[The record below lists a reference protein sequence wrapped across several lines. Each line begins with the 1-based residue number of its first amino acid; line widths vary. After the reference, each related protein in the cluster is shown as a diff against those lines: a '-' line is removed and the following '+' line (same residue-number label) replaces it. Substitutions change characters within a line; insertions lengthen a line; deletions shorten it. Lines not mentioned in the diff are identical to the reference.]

1 MPHLL
6 EVLLSGIK
14 LFVRNLKIVIPPII
28 LSFMIYLFLAVG
40 LASVIPQEKLVELEE
55 LAEKGEEQ
63 IIKEMYNI
71 VMLNPVKFFIAF
83 IIFGSIA
90 FVSMIFIVAGMVGAS
105 LKIARFGTF
114 TFNEFFYF
122 GYIYTPRMLA
132 LELLISVAIL
142 AASLPFLFLT
152 GVMSSVVPVLISAA
166 AIIVVAAIT
175 FPSRFI
181 LIALDT
187 GVFDALAASIRFSFK
202 KPSSLLVFLLTV
214 VMVGLSSFVPLL
226 QPFAFALTSIWYAIL
241 VASSISSAAPSSE
254 SSEGQPA

>member
-28 LSFMIYLFLAVG
+28 LSFMIYLFLAIG
-40 LASVIPQEKLVELEE
+40 LASIIPQEKLVELEE
-55 LAEKGEEQ
+55 LAEKSEEQ
-63 IIKEMYNI
+63 IIREMYDI

-90 FVSMIFIVAGMVGAS
+90 FVIMIYIVAGMVGAS
-105 LKIARFGTF
+105 LKIAKFGTF

-142 AASLPFLFLT
+142 AASLPFLILT
-152 GVMSSVVPVLISAA
+152 GVMGSVVPVLISAA

-181 LIALDT
+181 LVFLDT
-187 GVFDALAASIRFSFK
+187 GVFNALAASIRFSIK
-202 KPSSLLVFLLTV
+202 KPSSLLLFMLTV
-214 VMVGLSSFVPLL
+214 IMIGFSSLIPLL

-241 VASSISSAAPSSE
+241 VTSSAALSSE
-254 SSEGQPA
+254 SSEGQTA

>member
-1 MPHLL
+1 MHMPHLL

-40 LASVIPQEKLVELEE
+40 LVSIIPQEKLTE
-55 LAEKGEEQ
+55 LAELSEKSDEEL
-63 IIKEMYNI
+63 IKEMYDI
-71 VMLNPVKFFIAF
+71 VMLDPFKFFVAF

-90 FVSMIFIVAGMVGAS
+90 FVIMVFIVAGMVGAS

-114 TFNEFFYF
+114 SFNEFFYL
-122 GYIYTPRMLA
+122 GYLYTPRMLA

-152 GVMSSVVPVLISAA
+152 GVMNSVVPVLISAA
-166 AIIVVAAIT
+166 AIIVVAAVT

-187 GVFDALAASIRFSFK
+187 GVFDALAASIRFSIK
-202 KPSSLLVFLLTV
+202 KPSSLLLFMLIVAMIGF
-214 VMVGLSSFVPLL
+214 SSLIPLL

-241 VASSISSAAPSSE
+241 VTSSAAPASE

>member
-6 EVLLSGIK
+6 DVLVSGIK

-40 LASVIPQEKLVELEE
+40 LASIIPPEKLTELSQ
-55 LAEKGEEQ
+55 LAEKGDEEMVR
-63 IIKEMYNI
+63 EMYDI
-71 VMLNPVKFFIAF
+71 VMLNPVKFFMAF

-90 FVSMIFIVAGMVGAS
+90 FVIMIFIVAGMVGAS
-105 LKIARFGTF
+105 LKIAKTGSFSF
-114 TFNEFFYF
+114 SDFFHF

-132 LELLISVAIL
+132 LELLISIAIL

-152 GVMSSVVPVLISAA
+152 GVLNTVIPVLISGA
-166 AIIVVAAIT
+166 AIIFVAAIT

-181 LIALDT
+181 LIAFDT

-202 KPSSLLVFLLTV
+202 KPSSLLLFMVTV
-214 VMVGLSSFVPLL
+214 AMVGVSSLIPLL

-241 VASSISSAAPSSE
+241 VAASAAPPSE
-254 SSEGQPA
+254 SPEGQPA

>member
-28 LSFMIYLFLAVG
+28 LSFMIYLFLAIG
-40 LASVIPQEKLVELEE
+40 LASVIPPEKLTELSQLTEKSDEE
-55 LAEKGEEQ
+55 
-63 IIKEMYNI
+63 IIREMYDI
-71 VMLNPVKFFIAF
+71 VMLNPVKFFMAF

-90 FVSMIFIVAGMVGAS
+90 FVIMIFIVAGMVGAS
-105 LKIARFGTF
+105 LKIAKTGSFSF
-114 TFNEFFYF
+114 SDFFHF
-122 GYIYTPRMLA
+122 GYLYTPRMLA
-132 LELLISVAIL
+132 LELLISIAIL
-142 AASLPFLFLT
+142 VASLPFLFLT
-152 GVMSSVVPVLISAA
+152 GIVSSVIPILISAV
-166 AIIVVAAIT
+166 AIIFVAAIT

-202 KPSSLLVFLLTV
+202 KPSSLLLFMVTV
-214 VMVGLSSFVPLL
+214 AMVGLSSLIPLL

-241 VASSISSAAPSSE
+241 VTSPPSSAAPPSE
-254 SSEGQPA
+254 SPEGQPA